1 MIKLDRRTVLRGL
14 LTTGA
19 TASIGLPLLDIML
32 NENGTALAQGEA
44 LSPIYVT
51 WFFGNGTLPGLW
63 NPTATGAGSEWA
75 LSHQLA
81 ALAEVK
87 SYLTVISGLEGKLVV
102 SGVEHPSGSA
112 AATTGAPINGTA
124 VTAPSID
131 QVVADLIAAGSPFR
145 SLEIGV
151 TPANP
156 FGQQDALH
164 TVSHNGPNSKNVA
177 EYDPREVFSRVFGG
191 FEQPDP
197 GTSEETEATK
207 IARVRRSVLDSV
219 LDDGARLQ
227 QKLGANDRQRVE
239 AHLEAIRAIELRL
252 PTGENV
258 VPVQSCTVP
267 GEPSIGGDQGS
278 EAPPE
283 VNSVMAELATLALAC
298 ERTRVLSLI
307 FSLPAAHVYYRHLAA
322 NMDDDF
328 HDTICH
334 SDAGDSSNQPRVD
347 TGVQYTMRCLNEFL
361 VKLQGTPH
369 GAGNLLDSSLV
380 YVTSDTAWGKVH
392 DRTEW
397 PVLFAGKAQGRL
409 RGDEHHRFQG
419 ENLSRVLLTAAQIM
433 GSTRE
438 EWGSGDGYVNQSLP
452 GIIV

>member
-1 MIKLDRRTVLRGL
+1 
-14 LTTGA
+14 
-19 TASIGLPLLDIML
+19 
-32 NENGTALAQGEA
+32 
-44 LSPIYVT
+44 
-51 WFFGNGTLPGLW
+51 
-63 NPTATGAGSEWA
+63 
-75 LSHQLA
+75 
-81 ALAEVK
+81 
-87 SYLTVISGLEGKLVV
+87 
-102 SGVEHPSGSA
+102 
-112 AATTGAPINGTA
+112 
-124 VTAPSID
+124 
-131 QVVADLIAAGSPFR
+131 
-145 SLEIGV
+145 
-151 TPANP
+151 
-156 FGQQDALH
+156 
-164 TVSHNGPNSKNVA
+164 
-177 EYDPREVFSRVFGG
+177 
-191 FEQPDP
+191 
-197 GTSEETEATK
+197 EATK

-227 QKLGANDRQRVE
+227 QTLGANDRQRVE
-239 AHLEAIRAIELRL
+239 AHLEAIRAIELSL

-278 EAPPE
+278 EARPE

-380 YVTSDTAWGKVH
+380 YVTADT
-392 DRTEW
+392 
-397 PVLFAGKAQGRL
+397 
-409 RGDEHHRFQG
+409 
-419 ENLSRVLLTAAQIM
+419 
-433 GSTRE
+433 
-438 EWGSGDGYVNQSLP
+438 
-452 GIIV
+452 